1 MCCLNNFVADW
12 GCAESADYN
21 AAVAA
26 ECADSVDSVDSFH
39 LVLQNEMENPGKS
52 CSWGEYCC

>member
-1 MCCLNNFVADW
+1 MCCLNNSVADW

-21 AAVAA
+21 VVVAA
-26 ECADSVDSVDSFH
+26 EYADSVDSVDSFH

-52 CSWGEYCC
+52 CSGGGCCC